1 MQVLDVGTD
10 LGSLTSKLLAEC
22 MLQLRELA
30 EMSQQQ
36 ELDSM
41 LCTIEPELFLK
52 DDKLFVPRL
61 KCDVHQNARYNSS
74 KRVIAQPVEIA
85 LSTTPLGLVWD
96 DKPRM
101 GVSDFKGMYILREQH
116 EFKEVSSTL
125 GHDDDDIVTIRVS
138 CSFLSSLKTP
148 AGFFFVCIGTETVT
162 GIKTLCFSGRQASIV
177 MVPRPLTVALHE
189 SSALEDVGFMSFV
202 VVDLLAQR
210 VLQLPPTGSVVIF
223 DANSVAQAL
232 LSKRLADVGK
242 KVVLITSKKVNHSSA
257 ATYLHPHSP
266 KRSID
271 ATLPSDVTLYIDAS
285 DDSSADSAKLG
296 SRISS
301 SLSQVCE
308 KIKLARMSA
317 REASILPKTSPE
329 HLSQLLGS
337 VAEFASLF
345 SQLGAL
351 PIDGGAPID
360 VLPLTQVLSSSGPGP
375 NPNSLVY

>member
-232 LSKRLADVGK
+232 LSKRLADVGN

-285 DDSSADSAKLG
+285 DDSSADSAKLS

-308 KIKLARMSA
+308 KIKLARMST
-317 REASILPKTSPE
+317 REASILPKTAPE

-351 PIDGGAPID
+351 PIEGGAPID